1 MEGGQLMVV
10 LIVAMAMGTGII
22 TTWIDAK
29 YGKGK
34 SRRSRK
40 HGRHQAPEMDTTELS
55 DLNQRLDSVIDRLA
69 VLEKIVTDEDRALK
83 REFARMD
90 NDPNSQPRA

>member
-40 HGRHQAPEMDTTELS
+40 HGRNQAPEMDTTELS